1 MVNGGAELG
10 LWLQLKGQ
18 QAFRLGFDPANRAFD
33 HRSTDNFP
41 ALMWCSSE
49 LPHWTRGLH
58 VSFRRSEAR
67 GPLTPRSPG
76 VSPDAY
82 GEPQQPRQSHGNKAR
97 FGGFPGQRL
106 QCKPTSPKRAAEKT
120 DNGHHRPHPYDTPE
134 NPQDGEIQHK
144 II

>member
-97 FGGFPGQRL
+97 FGGFQGRDSNANQQAQREL
-106 QCKPTSPKRAAEKT
+106 QKRQIMGITGLIHTTPPRTPKMARYNTK
-120 DNGHHRPHPYDTPE
+120 
-134 NPQDGEIQHK
+134 
-144 II
+144 